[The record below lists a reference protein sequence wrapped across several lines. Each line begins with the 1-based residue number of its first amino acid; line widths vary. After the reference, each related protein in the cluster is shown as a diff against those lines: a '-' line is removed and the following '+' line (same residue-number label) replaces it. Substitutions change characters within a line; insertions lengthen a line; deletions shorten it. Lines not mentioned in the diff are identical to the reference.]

1 MQKKQTKYIFV
12 VGGVI
17 SGVGKGITASSIGLI
32 LKNRGLTVTA
42 IKIDPYINIDAGT
55 MNPTEHG
62 EVFVLKDGD
71 ETDQDMGNYERFL
84 DIDLTRINYMTTGRV
99 YQTVI
104 EKERNLE
111 YKGKNVEVVPDIP
124 LEVIRRIKTA
134 QKNSQADIVL
144 VEIGGTVGEYQ
155 NMLFLEAARMM
166 KIENPKDVIFVM
178 VSYLPTPGII
188 EEMKTK
194 PTQHA
199 VRTLNASGIQP
210 DFLIARGKTSLDEK
224 RKEKLSFL
232 CNLFP
237 DRIISA
243 PDVASIYDIPLNFER
258 EKLSEKLCEAMNAAC
273 RKPEPKAWMKW
284 KNFVK
289 NINDSQ
295 ETVKIAMI

>member
-1 MQKKQTKYIFV
+1 MKSKYIFV
-12 VGGVI
+12 IGGVM
-17 SGVGKGITASSIGLI
+17 SGVGKGITASSLGLI
-32 LKNRGLTVTA
+32 LKNRGLSVTA

-84 DIDLTRINYMTTGRV
+84 EVELTRINYMTTGRV

-134 QKNSQADIVL
+134 QKKSEADVVI

-166 KIENPKDVIFVM
+166 KIESPKDVTFVM

-188 EEMKTK
+188 GEMKTK

-210 DFLIARGKTSLDEK
+210 DFLIARGATNLDEK
-224 RKEKLSFL
+224 RKEKLSSL
-232 CNLFP
+232 
-237 DRIISA
+237 
-243 PDVASIYDIPLNFER
+243 
-258 EKLSEKLCEAMNAAC
+258 LSSG
-273 RKPEPKAWMKW
+273 
-284 KNFVK
+284 
-289 NINDSQ
+289 SQ
-295 ETVKIAMI
+295 P